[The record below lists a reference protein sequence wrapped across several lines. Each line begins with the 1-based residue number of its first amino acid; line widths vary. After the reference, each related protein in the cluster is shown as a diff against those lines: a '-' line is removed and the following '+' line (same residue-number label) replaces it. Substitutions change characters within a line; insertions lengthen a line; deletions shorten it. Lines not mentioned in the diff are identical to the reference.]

1 MDKALV
7 ELQAFIVLQNQ
18 ILGMIKRLLKYK
30 NKILALKW
38 EIEFTRK
45 LTNIQLASQKRM
57 EYRC

>member
-7 ELQAFIVLQNQ
+7 ELQAFIGLQKQ

-38 EIEFTRK
+38 E
-45 LTNIQLASQKRM
+45 
-57 EYRC
+57 